1 MVYANDMEMQG
12 KKSFKAVNVGGRMP
26 LTLQGSREASKKVY
40 DKLGINTVNWDMV
53 ARGEVDTSNRG
64 VPFVDLKY
72 KEGIVPNV
80 VGMGLMDALYV
91 MENAGFKTHVFGK
104 GRVGAQSL
112 TAGQKL
118 PFGTAIN
125 LELK

>member
-1 MVYANDMEMQG
+1 M
-12 KKSFKAVNVGGRMP
+12 
-26 LTLQGSREASKKVY
+26 
-40 DKLGINTVNWDMV
+40 NWDTI
-53 ARGEVDTSNRG
+53 ARGAVDTSNRG

-91 MENAGFKTHVFGK
+91 MENAGFKAHIVGK
-104 GRVGAQSL
+104 GRVSAQSL
-112 TAGQKL
+112 VAGQKL
-118 PFGTAIN
+118 AFGTAIN